1 MTFVPKMEVA
11 SPFDQLTHPL
21 FIINRNS
28 NEKKMKRASSM
39 HIDNSS
45 PTCLIRVVHV
55 YWWGGEFSSRMFFP
69 SFVIVSFA
77 WIILGQCRG
86 INFFKA
92 TRSEM
97 NFFNKVFPYANI
109 YFCIWSR
116 LGPFLMVRPLL
127 VLKATRY
134 STPGFK
140 SRRFWTYAV
149 LPTDTCFE
157 NSLLL
162 FSYNS
167 PLFYRKDLGNGFF
180 PLGCSFN
187 SWL

>member
-1 MTFVPKMEVA
+1 
-11 SPFDQLTHPL
+11 
-21 FIINRNS
+21 
-28 NEKKMKRASSM
+28 MKRVSGM

-45 PTCLIRVVHV
+45 PTCLIRVVHL

-86 INFFKA
+86 INFFQGY
-92 TRSEM
+92 SERI
-97 NFFNKVFPYANI
+97 NFFHKVLSLREYLILVFDPV
-109 YFCIWSR
+109 F
-116 LGPFLMVRPLL
+116 PFLMVHPLV
-127 VLKATRY
+127 VLSATRY

-149 LPTDTCFE
+149 LPTHTCFE
-157 NSLLL
+157 KSLLL
-162 FSYNS
+162 FSCNS

-180 PLGCSFN
+180 PLGSSFN